1 MEPQLLDRQKD
12 DEDRRAMEVISWL
25 GQNGHLAAPAMGN
38 AANRT
43 ADSNADGS
51 IDDHVNANVEVTV
64 EDGILAPTNGAPQ
77 SDTPV

>member
-25 GQNGHLAAPAMGN
+25 GQNGHLAAPAMDN
-38 AANRT
+38 AASCT

-51 IDDHVNANVEVTV
+51 IDDHVNANVEMSVD
-64 EDGILAPTNGAPQ
+64 DGILARTNGAPQ

>member
-25 GQNGHLAAPAMGN
+25 GQNGHLAAPAMDN
-38 AANRT
+38 AASRT
-43 ADSNADGS
+43 ADGNADAHT
-51 IDDHVNANVEVTV
+51 DDHVDTSVEVSV
-64 EDGILAPTNGAPQ
+64 EGGMKVPTNGPLQ